1 MLTQIRR
8 QNGVTIL
15 EPNGRI
21 MGPSV
26 SKLREVILA
35 QMEAYDAPRILINFE
50 KVSMIGSAG
59 LGALMEA
66 RTIATRKKGRIG
78 VIHVGKQIK
87 NLIVTSRLASVFEH
101 FDSEDA
107 AVYSLSI
114 VSKVQ

>member
-1 MLTQIRR
+1 
-8 QNGVTIL
+8 
-15 EPNGRI
+15 
-21 MGPSV
+21 
-26 SKLREVILA
+26 
-35 QMEAYDAPRILINFE
+35 
-50 KVSMIGSAG
+50 
-59 LGALMEA
+59 MEA